1 MVKNCLYRMIAAFRH
16 SICSVFLLLFYIS
29 VSGQGSFDIEV
40 QTGCSSSLFDI
51 TNQSRV
57 NYLVNSPIY
66 KDRMIRL
73 SNSSYLVGIGY
84 NINLRHR
91 ISLTYRHHIIGSE
104 VIPLHSNSNS
114 FMKEES
120 RFFELGLRYDFAPI

>member
-1 MVKNCLYRMIAAFRH
+1 MIAAFRH
-16 SICSVFLLLFYIS
+16 SICVVFLVLFHIS

-40 QTGCSSSLFDI
+40 QTSYSSSLFDI
-51 TNQSRV
+51 TNRININRV
-57 NYLVNSPIY
+57 VNPSEC
-66 KDRMIRL
+66 KERMQRL
-73 SNSSYLVGIGY
+73 TNSTYLVGIGY